1 MAKMAKK
8 VGVFLSFEF
17 DEDRDLHRNFYAQ
30 AKQHSTHRIKDESLN
45 ERRPDA
51 EWLKFAREQI
61 TKSDIVIIVVGKNTH
76 NAPGVEKEVTIANQ
90 LDKPMF
96 QIRPRKRTAGKVKG
110 AREMIR
116 WKWKRINAKIDEL
129 LPKQNKRRSNRS
141 RANRAKSRQRR

>member
-1 MAKMAKK
+1 MAK
-8 VGVFLSFEF
+8 VSVFLSFEF
-17 DEDRDLHRNFYAQ
+17 DQDKNLHRSFYAQ
-30 AKQHSTHRIKDESLN
+30 AKQRSKHSIRDESLN

-51 EWLKFAREQI
+51 EWLKFARKQI
-61 TKSDIVIIVVGKNTH
+61 AKSDIVIGVVGKDTH

-116 WKWKRINAKIDEL
+116 WKWELIDAKIDEL
-129 LPKQNKRRSNRS
+129 LPKQNKRRNNRN
-141 RANRAKSRQRR
+141 RANRAKTDPRR